1 MEAFW
6 DRIRFW
12 NKKKTPKYK
21 FENFED
27 AVTVIEITSGK
38 YSGVVYTYG
47 RVKFSDEFGM
57 PKLSFGYNIIHP
69 GTHTL
74 DQLQDDQEYVT
85 IMGDILTELII
96 KNESSRKNYSEESD
110 LQ

>member
-21 FENFED
+21 LENFED
-27 AVTVIEITSGK
+27 AITIIEITSGK
-38 YSGVVYTYG
+38 YSGVTYSYG
-47 RVKFSDEFGM
+47 KVKFSDEFGM
-57 PKLSFGYNIIHP
+57 PKLSFGYKIIHS
-69 GTHTL
+69 GRYTL
-74 DQLQDDQEYVT
+74 DQLQEDQEYVT
-85 IMGDILTELII
+85 IMGDILMELII
-96 KNESSRKNYSEESD
+96 KNESSRKNYSEEPD